1 MTAGRGRAVARL
13 LALQAA
19 WSYERM
25 QGIGMGWAAEPLLAD
40 LRASDPARHPE
51 ATVRSAE
58 FFNGHPYLAGLALG
72 ATVRAEYDGV
82 PGAQVQRLRT
92 AVGGPLGAL
101 GDQLFWAG
109 LLPALVGAAL
119 LGVTLG
125 APGLAVGGLLVA
137 WNALRLA
144 VTAWGLGV
152 GLREGLAVGRAIRA
166 SWLNE
171 AAQRVG
177 RLAGLAVGAALPAA
191 AAWLLGGLTGPAGRT
206 ALAVAAVGAVLAR
219 LRPSWF
225 TGVRYGL
232 LLIAAVVLLTLTG
245 RVFTGWLE

>member
-1 MTAGRGRAVARL
+1 MSGTGRAVARL

-19 WSYERM
+19 WNYERM

-40 LRASDPARHPE
+40 LRATDPARHPL

-58 FFNGHPYLAGLALG
+58 LYNGHPYLAGLALG
-72 ATVRAEYDGV
+72 AAVRAERDGV
-82 PGAQVQRLRT
+82 PGDQVQRLRT

-119 LGVTLG
+119 LGVAVG
-125 APGLAVGGLLVA
+125 APGLAVGALLLA
-137 WNALRLA
+137 WNGLRLA
-144 VTAWGLGV
+144 ATAWGLRT
-152 GLREGLAVGRAIRA
+152 GLREGLAVGPAIRA

-177 RLAGLAVGAALPAA
+177 RLAGLAVGLAVPVAAN
-191 AAWLLGGLTGPAGRT
+191 WLLGSLRGPAGLT
-206 ALAVAAVGAVLAR
+206 AVAVGGVGVLLAR
-219 LRPSWF
+219 LRPAWF

-232 LLIAAVVLLTLTG
+232 LLIAAVALLTLAG
-245 RVFTGWLE
+245 AAFTGGRE